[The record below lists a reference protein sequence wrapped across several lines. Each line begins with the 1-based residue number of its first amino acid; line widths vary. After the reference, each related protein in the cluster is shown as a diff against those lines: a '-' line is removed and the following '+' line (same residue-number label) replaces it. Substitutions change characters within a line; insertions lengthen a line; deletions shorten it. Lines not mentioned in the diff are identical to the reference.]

1 MSEQEEVFQKQE
13 EPIKKVESKKENK
26 FGVDKVV
33 LTVSLVGLVIVSG
46 LWAKDR
52 GVFNKTSSGISGN
65 KNGVKVEL
73 YVMSQCPYGVQA
85 EDAMKPVIDKIGKD
99 INFNINYIADEDGK
113 GGFSSLHGEKEVK
126 GDIVQLCAKKY
137 DAEKYFDMII
147 CQNKD
152 SANVDTN
159 WEACANE
166 VKLSNIDKVK
176 ACSTNQEGKALLTEN
191 IKLAKAASVSGSPT
205 YYINGK
211 QYQGNRDEGSIIKEI
226 CKADSKIAAC
236 KSLPVCF
243 TDNDCSDNVAKIGR
257 CIDAGKKTVRCEY
270 FDPKPVTLTV
280 LNDKRNADGAS
291 IEAQITDSLKQIFKG
306 LQVKILD
313 YSDAEG
319 KKIASTIPGIKLPA
333 YLFGADVKDG
343 EGYANVQ
350 SYLSEQGGYQLLA
363 VGSQFDPTKEICDN
377 KIDDNGNGKIDCA
390 DLECSGSTVCRK
402 EISKKLDLFV
412 MADCPYGNTA
422 EDAMKEVLANFG
434 KNINLNIN
442 YIASKNADGTFTS
455 LHGDYEVKEDKV
467 ELCVNKYFPLKNFE
481 FVTCMN
487 TKGVKTTDWK
497 TCATEVGFATAKVS
511 TCAEGAEGS
520 YLLAQNIKIAESLG
534 VSASPTWLVNNK
546 YQGPALDAESI
557 KTLFCKY
564 NVGVAGCEK
573 TLTSDSQATAAASA
587 GAGCAA
593 AQ

>member
-243 TDNDCSDNVAKIGR
+243 TDNDCSDNVAKMHVKMDVEDILK
-257 CIDAGKKTVRCEY
+257 DKELCE
-270 FDPKPVTLTV
+270 FMNKH
-280 LNDKRNADGAS
+280 N
-291 IEAQITDSLKQIFKG
+291 
-306 LQVKILD
+306 VKIV
-313 YSDAEG
+313 
-319 KKIASTIPGIKLPA
+319 PA
-333 YLFGADVKDG
+333 YYSLD
-343 EGYANVQ
+343 
-350 SYLSEQGGYQLLA
+350 
-363 VGSQFDPTKEICDN
+363 T
-377 KIDDNGNGKIDCA
+377 GKVD
-390 DLECSGSTVCRK
+390 
-402 EISKKLDLFV
+402 F
-412 MADCPYGNTA
+412 
-422 EDAMKEVLANFG
+422 
-434 KNINLNIN
+434 
-442 YIASKNADGTFTS
+442 
-455 LHGDYEVKEDKV
+455 
-467 ELCVNKYFPLKNFE
+467 LK
-481 FVTCMN
+481 
-487 TKGVKTTDWK
+487 
-497 TCATEVGFATAKVS
+497 
-511 TCAEGAEGS
+511 
-520 YLLAQNIKIAESLG
+520 
-534 VSASPTWLVNNK
+534 
-546 YQGPALDAESI
+546 
-557 KTLFCKY
+557 
-564 NVGVAGCEK
+564 
-573 TLTSDSQATAAASA
+573 
-587 GAGCAA
+587 
-593 AQ
+593 